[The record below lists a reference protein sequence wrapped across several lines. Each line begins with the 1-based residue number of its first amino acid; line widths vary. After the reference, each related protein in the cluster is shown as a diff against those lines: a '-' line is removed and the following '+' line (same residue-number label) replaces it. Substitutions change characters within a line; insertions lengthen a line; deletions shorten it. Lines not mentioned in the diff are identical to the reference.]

1 RNLLM
6 RWRAA
11 QREGERQQGH
21 QTEHTDAEVRLA
33 PAICRHEVLD
43 KRRPDRASEIV
54 AAGANRYRD
63 TTTTGE
69 PVRDVGQER
78 SKTRRA
84 ANANEQPVNNGELP
98 QAPGLTGEN
107 VAYAEEDCSAGN
119 RKDNAV
125 PVGEPPREDPA
136 RCKGQERDGV
146 RQRRARASDAEF
158 CFDRRQNDDDRP
170 HADATDSADEH
181 RCSEAHPGIGRLDLA
196 GTGNNLAVT
205 DAHGTRSQLPRSVD
219 TPNKVGAQSKLARTD
234 QP

>member
-1 RNLLM
+1 RCAIAEVATVGDDVHLRHGHGHAAGDASYNEQAEEHVGRDPESGLRACGRQLRLRNLLM

-78 SKTRRA
+78 SKARRA

-98 QAPGLTGEN
+98 QTPGLTGED
-107 VAYAEEDCSAGN
+107 VAYAEEDCSSGN
-119 RKDNAV
+119 WKDNAV
-125 PVGEPPREDPA
+125 PVGEAPREDST

-146 RQRRARASDAEF
+146 R
-158 CFDRRQNDDDRP
+158 
-170 HADATDSADEH
+170 
-181 RCSEAHPGIGRLDLA
+181 
-196 GTGNNLAVT
+196 
-205 DAHGTRSQLPRSVD
+205 
-219 TPNKVGAQSKLARTD
+219 
-234 QP
+234 